1 MRTIDLLGKILGQGC
16 HAEILENT
24 AAGLLLV
31 VKAENRLTS
40 SVGTMIRN
48 EGFRF
53 RYCYSETNGKTV
65 IIFSRS
71 SNNDHMSK
79 NILEA
84 GHPGVIT

>member
-71 SNNDHMSK
+71 SNNDGY
-79 NILEA
+79 E
-84 GHPGVIT
+84 